1 MDPNEPSLEQEC
13 EAIQDEIALW
23 ERQQVSIA
31 NEVQRLRIKLGQLRA
46 RIDAAPRGEV
56 SSVPNRI
63 GESRQ

>member
-31 NEVQRLRIKLGQLRA
+31 NELQRLRVKLGQLRS
-46 RIDAAPRGEV
+46 RIDAAPRAEV
-56 SSVPNRI
+56 PSVPNRI